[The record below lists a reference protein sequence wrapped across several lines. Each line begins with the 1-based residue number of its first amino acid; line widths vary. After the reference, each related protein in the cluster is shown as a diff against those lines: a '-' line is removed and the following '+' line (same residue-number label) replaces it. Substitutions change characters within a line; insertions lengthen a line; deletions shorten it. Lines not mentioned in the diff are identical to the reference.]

1 MRNKRGIA
9 FFIILSISIGD
20 LISQGVNKNGLTQ
33 TITTAVPFIR
43 ISPDARS
50 SGMAD
55 VGVSTSPDAMSGF
68 HNPAKFAFAESDY
81 GASLNFAPWL
91 RQITNDIYLATASG
105 YKKINENHTFGAG
118 FRYFTL
124 GEIQYTNDQGGPNGS
139 GKPNEFV
146 LEGHYAFKLAEF
158 FSIGTSARFIYSNLS
173 SGLQNNDVSAGTA
186 FAVDFSTFYSKPL
199 EINGLESSRLNIGF
213 NMSNIGSKMQYLKQG
228 EADYLPANLG
238 FGTTF
243 EAGIDDANIFRATLE
258 FNKLLVPSLRYVNGP
273 NNTPI
278 LDPEYRQQSSIAGV
292 LSSFGDSEDGMGGE
306 IKEIIVQAGIEYSY
320 MKTFFL
326 RTGYFFE
333 PENAGGRNFATAG
346 AGFRYKKMMLD
357 FSYLVPLKQ
366 QRSPLDNQMKLSI
379 TFDLGIEESQ
389 FNSGF

>member
-1 MRNKRGIA
+1 
-9 FFIILSISIGD
+9 
-20 LISQGVNKNGLTQ
+20 
-33 TITTAVPFIR
+33 
-43 ISPDARS
+43 
-50 SGMAD
+50 
-55 VGVSTSPDAMSGF
+55 
-68 HNPAKFAFAESDY
+68 
-81 GASLNFAPWL
+81 
-91 RQITNDIYLATASG
+91 
-105 YKKINENHTFGAG
+105 
-118 FRYFTL
+118 
-124 GEIQYTNDQGGPNGS
+124 
-139 GKPNEFV
+139 
-146 LEGHYAFKLAEF
+146 
-158 FSIGTSARFIYSNLS
+158 
-173 SGLQNNDVSAGTA
+173 
-186 FAVDFSTFYSKPL
+186 
-199 EINGLESSRLNIGF
+199 
-213 NMSNIGSKMQYLKQG
+213 MSNIGSKMQYLAQG

-243 EAGIDDANIFRATLE
+243 EAGIDDANKVRATLE